1 MTFVLLSIFVLFAT
15 FGTSFAENRLSIGTA
30 GLTSSY
36 YAIGSG
42 VAKAIN
48 KGVPEVTLSAE
59 DTGASVENCNLIQN
73 GEIELGISASN
84 IACDSYMG
92 IGSFE
97 GRPNKDL
104 KAITTLFPEAVHLV
118 VLENSPIKTYEDLK
132 GKKVSVYKPGSGTEV
147 MARRI
152 FKMHGMDIDKDMI
165 AEHLDYSEANIGLKD
180 KTLDAIF
187 VWAGV
192 PIPGIMEI
200 ATVRPIR
207 IIPLAEE
214 ILEELVKESSYCS
227 ITSIPKET
235 YRGMAEDIRTVAV
248 PAVLICDGKLSEE
261 LVYKMTKSLYENIDV
276 VRAMHVRAKNIQI
289 KSALDGV
296 SIPLHPG
303 AERYYKEVGLLK

>member
-1 MTFVLLSIFVLFAT
+1 VAEFFKVPCKCFSWIGSCEKELKDPPKKCFVLLSVFVLFVT
-15 FGTSFAENRLSIGTA
+15 FSTSFAQNRLSIGTA

-42 VAKAIN
+42 
-48 KGVPEVTLSAE
+48 
-59 DTGASVENCNLIQN
+59 
-73 GEIELGISASN
+73 EIELGIAASN
-84 IACDSYMG
+84 IAYDSYMG
-92 IGSFE
+92 KGSFK

-104 KAITTLFPEAVHLV
+104 RAITSLFPEAVHLV
-118 VLENSPIKTYEDLK
+118 VLEDSPIKTYEDLK

-152 FKMHGMDIDKDMI
+152 FKMYGMDIDKDMI

-200 ATVRPIR
+200 ATVRRIR
-207 IIPLAEE
+207 IIP
-214 ILEELVKESSYCS
+214 
-227 ITSIPKET
+227 TIPKET
-235 YRGMAEDIRTVAV
+235 YRGMTEDIRTIAV
-248 PAVLICDGKLSEE
+248 PALLICDGKLSKE

-296 SIPLHPG
+296 GIPLHPG
-303 AERYYKEVGLLK
+303 AEHYYKEVGLLK

>member
-1 MTFVLLSIFVLFAT
+1 M
-15 FGTSFAENRLSIGTA
+15 
-30 GLTSSY
+30 Y
-36 YAIGSG
+36 
-42 VAKAIN
+42 
-48 KGVPEVTLSAE
+48 
-59 DTGASVENCNLIQN
+59 
-73 GEIELGISASN
+73 
-84 IACDSYMG
+84 
-92 IGSFE
+92 
-97 GRPNKDL
+97 
-104 KAITTLFPEAVHLV
+104 
-118 VLENSPIKTYEDLK
+118 
-132 GKKVSVYKPGSGTEV
+132 
-147 MARRI
+147 
-152 FKMHGMDIDKDMI
+152 GMDIDKDMT

-200 ATVRPIR
+200 ATVRRIR

-235 YRGMAEDIRTVAV
+235 YRGMTEDIRTIAV
-248 PAVLICDGKLSEE
+248 PALLICDGKLSEE

-296 SIPLHPG
+296 GIPLHPG
-303 AERYYKEVGLLK
+303 AERYYKEVGILK